1 MCKRYAHKYVN
12 NAAML
17 YSVTFRLRPKPYSIT
32 KHFCNLFIHH
42 SMQSL
47 FKKTKKK
54 LIHLTSYENCEVDQW
69 SGLCWVCSNGSA
81 TAVQVCHS
89 FSLPLYFSH
98 THTHRQHISSNTSH
112 SIPDVSPACID
123 CTFTHSVGLPSGT
136 LIMSELTSS
145 RAKVK

>member
-98 THTHRQHISSNTSH
+98 THTDSIFHLIPPTLSQMYLQLVLTAHLHI
-112 SIPDVSPACID
+112 VWGCR
-123 CTFTHSVGLPSGT
+123 V
-136 LIMSELTSS
+136 EL
-145 RAKVK
+145 